1 MAIVDDRLC
10 AEAQDSINSIH
21 KLELV
26 VRDIPGLKSDRCNHG
41 DHCIL
46 IHELKG
52 GDKLEEIKR
61 IKEAVKNGEYG
72 RVIVKEF
79 NGNLRSLK
87 VCVDI
92 RGILEDFNKESCLKC
107 KPKEHR

>member
-1 MAIVDDRLC
+1 MDDRLC
-10 AEAQDSINSIH
+10 AEAQDSINSIN

-26 VRDIPGLKSDRCNHG
+26 VRDIPGLKSSRCNHG

-46 IHELKG
+46 IQELKG
-52 GDKLEEIKR
+52 GDKLEEILR
-61 IKEAVKNGEYG
+61 IKDEVKKWGYG
-72 RVIVKEF
+72 RVIIKEF

-92 RGILEDFNKESCLKC
+92 KGILKEFNKDSCLKC
-107 KPKEHR
+107 KPKEHG